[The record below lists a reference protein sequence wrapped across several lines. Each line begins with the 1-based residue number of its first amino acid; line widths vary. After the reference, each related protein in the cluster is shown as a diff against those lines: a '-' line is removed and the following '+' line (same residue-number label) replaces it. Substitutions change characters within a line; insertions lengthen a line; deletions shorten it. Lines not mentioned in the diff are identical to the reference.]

1 MVLELA
7 VAAGC
12 ISIVAFNLKDFQG
25 SEGLGVRVLLPAEF
39 LEMLNENQTEVR

>member
-12 ISIVAFNLKDFQG
+12 DAIVTHNRRDFGPARQF
-25 SEGLGVRVLLPAEF
+25 GVRVLSPAEF
-39 LEMLNENQTEVR
+39 LQEIGGVL